1 MASDLRNQI
10 SAVEERLRLAM
21 LASDHTVLDE
31 LISAELVFTNH
42 LGQLG
47 GKQDDLALHRSGIL
61 KFHLLQAS
69 ELQVQADA
77 QLAVVSVRMA
87 VAGSYDGAAFSEDL
101 RYTRIWR
108 SSTDGK
114 WQIVAG
120 HSCRVAA

>member
-1 MASDLRNQI
+1 
-10 SAVEERLRLAM
+10 M
-21 LASDHTVLDE
+21 LASDHKVLDE

-42 LGQLG
+42 LGQLC

-61 KFHLLQAS
+61 KLHLLQAS
-69 ELQVQADA
+69 EPQVQADA

-101 RYTRIWR
+101 RYTRVWR
-108 SSTDGK
+108 RSADGK